1 MFGNTDFHIPQQIK
15 ETKMLIQK
23 PTKQTNKK
31 RDRERLRE
39 KEGRLEAVSTPARL
53 CTLESHRSEFYI
65 LPILET

>member
-31 RDRERLRE
+31 KERQRETERERRE
-39 KEGRLEAVSTPARL
+39 T
-53 CTLESHRSEFYI
+53 
-65 LPILET
+65 